1 MAHHAP
7 HRQIA
12 SLERIR
18 NEPSTLDADM
28 TPADIANTLKRLK
41 FDRRGGAQILKV
53 ADPEVRDYLV
63 GCITRQGERSR

>member
-1 MAHHAP
+1 MSSHSAHRRTAFFQ
-7 HRQIA
+7 RA
-12 SLERIR
+12 RA
-18 NEPSTLDADM
+18 EPPALDQDM
-28 TPADIANTLKRLK
+28 RPSDIADVLRRLK